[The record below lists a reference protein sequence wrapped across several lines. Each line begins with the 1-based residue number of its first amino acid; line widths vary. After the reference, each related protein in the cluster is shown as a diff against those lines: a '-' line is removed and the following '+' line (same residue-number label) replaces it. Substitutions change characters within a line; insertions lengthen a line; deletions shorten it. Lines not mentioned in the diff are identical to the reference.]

1 MKLMET
7 TSGSEGHLDKCV
19 QFILNKDI
27 MVQETALMLDKKVRI
42 KTLRGKSKTLNTIAD
57 SDNIPSEMKI
67 GKFNPKDDE
76 CIKKNLKSL
85 LKSVNLSAEED
96 ETVQEIFS
104 LSWEDDHLQKIN
116 VIGLWLSQYCLEQ
129 HS

>member
-1 MKLMET
+1 M
-7 TSGSEGHLDKCV
+7 
-19 QFILNKDI
+19 
-27 MVQETALMLDKKVRI
+27 RI
-42 KTLRGKSKTLNTIAD
+42 KTLRGETLNTIAD

-104 LSWEDDHLQKIN
+104 LL
-116 VIGLWLSQYCLEQ
+116 GR
-129 HS
+129 